1 MLRIANV
8 LRKPHLRRW
17 ARRWG
22 WLGVLAVMLPGLGR
36 LPWAE
41 MGAVLRRLSPWAWGG
56 LVVLNA
62 AFVFVSVARWR
73 VLLRA
78 LTPRRPAWGRLLRY
92 RLAGFAVSY
101 FTPGTQVGGEPLQ
114 VWALQAQDDVPL
126 AAAAV
131 SVALDRLLDF
141 SANLLFFGLAAW
153 ALAHQRVHLAARGEP
168 WLVLALGVGL
178 AWAGLCVQPWSPTQG
193 GWRGMV
199 AQAAHLC
206 RRRPAALAAAAGLS
220 ALAWGLLVAEYRWM
234 LWSLGLQP
242 TWTQTLTMMVAARL
256 AFWTPLPA
264 GVGALEVGQVWAAR
278 FLGWPPAAGL
288 ALSLLIRARDAFIGG
303 LGLLFTRGLWSRRQ
317 ASITPTTNM
326 TPSEG

>member
-8 LRKPHLRRW
+8 LRKPRLRRW

-22 WLGVLAVMLPGLGR
+22 WFGLLLVMLPGIGR
-36 LPWAE
+36 LPWGE
-41 MGAVLRRLSPWAWGG
+41 MGAVLHRLSPEAWGG

-153 ALAHQRVHLAARGEP
+153 VLAHQRVHLAARSES
-168 WLVLALGVGL
+168 WLVLALGVSL
-178 AWAGLCVQPWSPTQG
+178 AWAGLCVQPWSPTKG

-206 RRRPAALAAAAGLS
+206 RHRPAALAAAAGLS

-278 FLGWPPAAGL
+278 FLGWPSAVGL
-288 ALSLLIRARDAFIGG
+288 ALSLLIRARDVLVGG
-303 LGLLFTRGLWSRRQ
+303 LGLLFARGLWSRRP
-317 ASITPTTNM
+317 ATTTPTTIM
-326 TPSEG
+326 PSEG